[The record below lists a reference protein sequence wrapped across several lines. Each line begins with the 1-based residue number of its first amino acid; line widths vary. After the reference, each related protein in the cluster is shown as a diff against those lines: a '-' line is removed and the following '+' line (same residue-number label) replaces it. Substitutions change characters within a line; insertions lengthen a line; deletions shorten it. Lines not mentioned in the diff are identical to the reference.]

1 MKGSLVKTMVVM
13 LSAITILAIAGFVIY
28 ITLFSTDKEKATDK
42 MTASEVVDLSINT
55 DEIMTNLADEG
66 FAKVTFRIQVDNKKA
81 KEELETRM
89 FQVRNSIIYQLSAT
103 NSSDLQGPKGIE
115 ALENNL
121 QTTINGYLESG
132 KVVRVFTTEKI
143 VQ

>member
-1 MKGSLVKTMVVM
+1 MKGNLVKTMVVM
-13 LSAITILAIAGFVIY
+13 LSAITVLAIAGFVLY

-42 MTASEVVDLSINT
+42 MTASEVVDLSVNT
-55 DEIMTNLADEG
+55 DEIMTNLADQG

-103 NSSDLQGPKGIE
+103 KSNDLQGPKGIE
-115 ALENNL
+115 TLENDL